1 MTNKMGLMALGLSMA
16 LLSGCGSSGG
26 SDDIVNPETTSTET
40 ATTETENPET
50 TSTETTSTTTTN
62 TGTENVVFTYD
73 LLVGKTYIATYDG
86 GATLDERYEFSETEV
101 IYTEDGVT
109 DVVPYVIDENGVII
123 FNYGEGTATLIS
135 IDGSGDLRVTDG
147 TEESLWVLV
156 S

>member
-1 MTNKMGLMALGLSMA
+1 MTNKMGIMALGLSMT

-40 ATTETENPET
+40 ATAET
-50 TSTETTSTTTTN
+50 TSTETTSTATTN

-73 LLVGKTYIATYDG
+73 LLVGKTYIATYEG
-86 GATLDERYEFSETEV
+86 GASSDERYEFSEMEV
-101 IYTEDGVT
+101 IYTEDGET
-109 DVVPYVIDENGVII
+109 DIIPYVIDENGVII
-123 FNYGEGTATLIS
+123 FNYGEGTVTLIS
-135 IDGSGDLRVTDG
+135 IDGNGDLRVTDG